1 MMSVKYRKVPVS
13 DLIVDDRYQRDL
25 DERRVRKIV
34 NEFDPAL
41 FGTLEVSHRNG
52 VSAVFDGQH
61 RLVAAAELGHES
73 VPCLV
78 HTGLSPEDEAVLF
91 VQLQRERKGISAVQR
106 FRARL
111 FSGDEI
117 AQEIAAIVDEAGF
130 TISDQSSA
138 DAGRTHSIKGVQTL
152 ERLYHRGVLS
162 GALGIIREVWY
173 GDDKSTDAGFIE
185 GVGLLL
191 EQYGSRL
198 DDDAFERLRAV
209 PPIVVIRRAVGR
221 EAGAGGSKG
230 SLIAV
235 ELRKVA
241 GVRGRPS
248 KPQKPTSAEPGS

>member
-13 DLIVDDRYQRDL
+13 DLIVDDRYQREL

-34 NEFDPAL
+34 TEFDPAL

-61 RLVAAAELGHES
+61 RLAAAIELGQEV

-78 HTGLSPEDEAVLF
+78 HAGLSPEDEAVLF

-117 AQEIAAIVDEAGF
+117 AQEIAAIVDAAGF
-130 TISDQSSA
+130 TISEQSSL
-138 DAGRTHSIKGVQTL
+138 DAGRVHSIKGVQTL
-152 ERLYHRGVLS
+152 ERLYYRGVLR
-162 GALGIIREVWY
+162 GALDVIHDVWY

-191 EQYGSRL
+191 EQYASRL
-198 DDDAFERLRAV
+198 DDEALRRLRMV
-209 PPIVVIRRAVGR
+209 SPIVVIRRAVGR

-230 SLIAV
+230 SLIAG
-235 ELRKVA
+235 ELRKLA

-248 KPQKPTSAEPGS
+248 KSPKTSPGNGR